1 MVAAHYFWGSGRGR
15 PGGRP
20 SLSEVARLFDIPKS
34 TVGDWVDEFDAWD
47 AEVIAAATR
56 FELRLPPGA
65 KFRTVD
71 ASPDQRLAE
80 SVRKLQAG

>member
-1 MVAAHYFWGSGRGR
+1 M
-15 PGGRP
+15 
-20 SLSEVARLFDIPKS
+20 PKS
-34 TVGDWVDEFDAWD
+34 TIGEWVAEFGRWD
-47 AEVIAAATR
+47 KEVIAAATR